1 MDTDVKAQFDK
12 YKQNQQYHA
21 ERSATQNKERR
32 KFADDL
38 LSREKSATTQSTSE
52 KDKKMTKEEMQREEV
67 SYSSLSFLYFKLEQK
82 NEEGVGERR
91 REEERRT

>member
-12 YKQNQQYHA
+12 YKQNQQYHT

-38 LSREKSATTQSTSE
+38 LSREKGATTQSNADTE
-52 KDKKMTKEEMQREEV
+52 KKKTKEEIQREEV
-67 SYSSLSFLYFKLEQK
+67 LYSFLHFYIL
-82 NEEGVGERR
+82 N
-91 REEERRT
+91 